1 VVETTGLENQWPDFS
16 IFKQRRELRDKLPF
30 FISFWKFSLAAI
42 FFTSCRKATF
52 FATELLREIV
62 TEREVGEEE
71 GRTYSEIEL
80 NDASVVSCRI
90 KS

>member
-1 VVETTGLENQWPDFS
+1 VVETTGLESQWPDFS

-52 FATELLREIV
+52 FAVELLREIV

-80 NDASVVSCRI
+80 NGATVKTREI
-90 KS
+90 G